1 MCKNLKK
8 SHVGKK
14 KCCSHGEG
22 ASAKG
27 VGQARAW
34 LFGEQKGDNAS
45 VNKREIR
52 KISGKRT

>member
-1 MCKNLKK
+1 MSKNLKK

-14 KCCSHGEG
+14 NVAVMGKERVQRVLGKHI
-22 ASAKG
+22 
-27 VGQARAW
+27 AW